1 MSLPVFLLIGTAL
14 LVVVGVGLLAQL
26 VLESGLALTQGRLRR
41 RLKFVLDLSTRPVAD
56 DRPLSDESLYGLPA
70 QMGMWMLAAAG
81 LGLGVSLMSP
91 AGPLRT
97 LGVAAG
103 LLPLLWKRRRIAQT
117 QHQVRRQIAAL
128 IEDMRLRLAF
138 GGTLGAVL
146 NAIADEPDR
155 AGIVY
160 ERLRFHRDRLA
171 VAGPEELL
179 RRLVADVRSAEL
191 QRLLSRISAARLGG
205 GSYADA
211 LRVAADDVAAELVRL
226 VENDIEGAPLRLL
239 FPMLIGLLPPI
250 LVLTLYPPAT
260 ALINSLTGAGSG
272 GLIK

>member
-1 MSLPVFLLIGTAL
+1 MSLPGLLLIGVAL
-14 LVVVGVGLLAQL
+14 LVGVGVGLLTQL
-26 VLESGLALTQGRLRR
+26 VLDSGLALMQGRLRR
-41 RLKFVLDLSTRPVAD
+41 RLKIVLALNTRPVAD
-56 DRPLSDESLYGLPA
+56 DRPLSDEALYGLPA
-70 QMGMWMLAAAG
+70 HLPLWMVGAAG
-81 LGLGVSLMSP
+81 LGLIVSLAAL

-103 LLPLLWKRRRIAQT
+103 LAPLLWKRRQIGRT
-117 QHQVRRQIAAL
+117 QHLVRHQIAAL

-160 ERLRFHRDRLA
+160 ERLRFHQDRLA

-179 RRLVADVRSAEL
+179 RRLAADVRSAEL
-191 QRLLSRISAARLGG
+191 QRLLSRLSAARLGG

-260 ALINSLTGAGSG
+260 ALINSLTGAGSS

>member
-81 LGLGVSLMSP
+81 LGLGVSLVSP

>member
-14 LVVVGVGLLAQL
+14 LVVVGVGLLTQL

-81 LGLGVSLMSP
+81 LGLGVSLVSP